1 MPLDT
6 ALLASIEGPDQFQ
19 ILSQAVEKNPEDFDS
34 WTGLLAKLDDQVTL
48 LFHFLFLGYSYY

>member
-19 ILSQAVEKNPEDFDS
+19 VLSQAVEKNPEDFDS
-34 WTGLLAKLDDQVTL
+34 WTGLLAKLDDQVIL
-48 LFHFLFLGYSYY
+48 LFYFLYLG